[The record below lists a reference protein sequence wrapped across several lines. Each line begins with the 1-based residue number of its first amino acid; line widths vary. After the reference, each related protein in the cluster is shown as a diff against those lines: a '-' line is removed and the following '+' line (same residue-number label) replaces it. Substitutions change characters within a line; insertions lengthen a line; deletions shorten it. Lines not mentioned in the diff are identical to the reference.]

1 MTSTAPVRHKTA
13 HHLSSRTDAHGWVE
27 SISNLTENTPATE
40 LMLRE
45 TESVHQVHL
54 SAQLLL
60 HQCCVCLFTA
70 VTAAWP
76 ADSAWCLTRS
86 KLISA

>member
-45 TESVHQVHL
+45 TDSVHQVPSFHSRFCTIGAPA
-54 SAQLLL
+54 SAGVAGLLWL
-60 HQCCVCLFTA
+60 
-70 VTAAWP
+70 P
-76 ADSAWCLTRS
+76 RS
-86 KLISA
+86 QQVVPGA

>member
-27 SISNLTENTPATE
+27 SIASLTENTPATE

-45 TESVHQVHL
+45 SETANQV
-54 SAQLLL
+54 SFEA
-60 HQCCVCLFTA
+60 CTSTV
-70 VTAAWP
+70 
-76 ADSAWCLTRS
+76 
-86 KLISA
+86 

>member
-45 TESVHQVHL
+45 TESIHQVRLL
-54 SAQLLL
+54 SRLLL
-60 HQCCVCLFTA
+60 HQCCFSL
-70 VTAAWP
+70 
-76 ADSAWCLTRS
+76 L
-86 KLISA
+86 